1 MKHHL
6 NALRRC
12 CALSAFAGIAA
23 VWTLIASPL
32 AAQVRRHLD
41 LPYAQR
47 EGVPP
52 GLLSLDLYAP
62 EKSSKH
68 GHAVLVMIHGGG
80 WRNGDKR
87 NAGMVRSKVPH
98 FVGSGFVYISLNYR
112 LSRNPRV
119 RHPDHVQDVAAAL
132 AWVHNHVARFGGD
145 PERIFVMGH
154 SAGAHL
160 ATLVAVN
167 GRLLAAHGKP
177 LSILKGAIALDTAA
191 YDIPRYVLEL
201 GARPQVRQM
210 FELAFGKSESMWRD
224 ASPRHHVNKV
234 IEEVQ
239 AKGADRS
246 ASTKIPPILLFHA
259 GKRLASATLSKELVT
274 RIALCGRACADHPR
288 CRQRPRRH
296 QSLHRRGR
304 RPLHGAHHALSSRAS
319 KSRGAQDKGVRR
331 LASGRSKARQQD
343 PGRQAQG
350 LPSRGSRHSGQIHGE
365 HGQQAP
371 SRPLKK
377 SREAQNCGFGV

>member
-1 MKHHL
+1 LTSLVDMKHHL

-274 RIALCGRACADHPR
+274 ALRSAGVPALTIHAADKDHAGINRCIGEAGDPYTALIMRFLRA
-288 CRQRPRRH
+288 PRRVEELKIKASADS
-296 QSLHRRGR
+296 QVEDLRPGNKIQVDRRKDCQAEARDTQGR
-304 RPLHGAHHALSSRAS
+304 FMGSMGN
-319 KSRGAQDKGVRR
+319 KR
-331 LASGRSKARQQD
+331 LAGR
-343 PGRQAQG
+343 
-350 LPSRGSRHSGQIHGE
+350 
-365 HGQQAP
+365 
-371 SRPLKK
+371 
-377 SREAQNCGFGV
+377 

>member
-274 RIALCGRACADHPR
+274 ALRSAGVPALTIHAADKDHAGINRCIGEAGDPYTALIMRFLRA
-288 CRQRPRRH
+288 PRRVEELKIKASADS
-296 QSLHRRGR
+296 QVEDLRPGNKIQVDRRKDCQAEARDTQGR
-304 RPLHGAHHALSSRAS
+304 FMGSMGN
-319 KSRGAQDKGVRR
+319 KR
-331 LASGRSKARQQD
+331 LAGR
-343 PGRQAQG
+343 
-350 LPSRGSRHSGQIHGE
+350 
-365 HGQQAP
+365 
-371 SRPLKK
+371 
-377 SREAQNCGFGV
+377 